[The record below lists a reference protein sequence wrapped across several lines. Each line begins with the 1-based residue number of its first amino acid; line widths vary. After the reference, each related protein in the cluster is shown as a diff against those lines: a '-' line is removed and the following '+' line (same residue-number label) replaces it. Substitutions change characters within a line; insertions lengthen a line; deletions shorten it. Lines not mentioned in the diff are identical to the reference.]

1 MRRGS
6 NITERVQD
14 EQKKRTQRVG
24 TDHIGHMGNSKTI
37 NPIIAILRDL

>member
-1 MRRGS
+1 MKRGA

-14 EQKKRTQRVG
+14 EQKERT
-24 TDHIGHMGNSKTI
+24 HGHTENLKTI